1 MPMNEQKNYINIKK
15 KIVWKLQIDFRP
27 TSIDLFA
34 SAQYDFIYWNIKFG
48 TKWQQ
53 KKVDVSTSTV
63 LGLEKVDHSMCM
75 EHIPAQSGG
84 YK

>member
-1 MPMNEQKNYINIKK
+1 
-15 KIVWKLQIDFRP
+15 
-27 TSIDLFA
+27 
-34 SAQYDFIYWNIKFG
+34 
-48 TKWQQ
+48 
-53 KKVDVSTSTV
+53 VDVSTSTV